1 MPRLFPLVL
10 SGIILFMMTLGVGVS
25 AEVAVTKEALDEG
38 WDWSVTA
45 SVTNT
50 VTSILLVFFGALGW
64 HVVNR
69 QLAAMEE
76 SNRNSRDH
84 HETLARPWMVALTID
99 GPKQVVEGSQT
110 TLSVFYKFKNT
121 GPTPAIIQSS
131 TASWEVSE
139 RSNSKRIPL
148 AEQGTGTSGP
158 TICPPGDY
166 FHLPIHVHIPAGMTL
181 ELMSERRLILIIHGE
196 VTYSDCFGKKRS
208 TRFGMQYGRFF
219 HDSDTPDWQACG
231 EYNAIT

>member
-1 MPRLFPLVL
+1 MPRLSRLAFL
-10 SGIILFMMTLGVGVS
+10 GIFCFMMTLGVSLS
-25 AEVAVTKEALDEG
+25 AETAIRTETPNEE
-38 WDWSVTA
+38 WDWSVAA
-45 SVTNT
+45 SVTNA

-69 QLAAMEE
+69 QLTAMEE

-110 TLSVFYKFKNT
+110 TLSVFCKFKNT

-139 RSNSKRIPL
+139 RGNSKRIPL

-166 FHLPIHVHIPAGMTL
+166 FHLPIHVHIPAVMTL

-196 VTYSDCFGKKRS
+196 VTYSDCFGKTRS
-208 TRFGMQYGRFF
+208 TKFGMQYGRFF